1 MGRRSSPTI
10 KKRRLAAELR
20 RLREAG
26 GHKAADVAKEL
37 GCSAGKIS
45 QMETCRVGISVPDA
59 KAMLEHFGITGDH
72 REALVQLAR
81 EAKQRGWWQR
91 FNDALHPWFQQFVGL
106 ETEASTLRSYQNE
119 YIPGLMQTEG
129 YQRALLRA
137 EMKHWADDE
146 ISQLVALRKDRQ
158 QLLVGEEAPRIW
170 AIVNEA
176 SLRRLV
182 GTPEVMLEQL
192 RHLLDLTKHDNIVVQ
207 VLPFTAGAHVAMSGA
222 FTILEFEEDLDP
234 DVVYLEHLAAAHYLD
249 EPGDVQ
255 RYKVAFEDLIATS
268 LSRTRSASLVR
279 EIMKEL

>member
-1 MGRRSSPTI
+1 
-10 KKRRLAAELR
+10 
-20 RLREAG
+20 
-26 GHKAADVAKEL
+26 
-37 GCSAGKIS
+37 
-45 QMETCRVGISVPDA
+45 METCRVGISVPDA

-91 FNDALHPWFQQFVGL
+91 FNDALHPRFQQFVGL
-106 ETEASTLRSYQNE
+106 ETEASTLRSYQSE
-119 YIPGLMQTEG
+119 YVPGLMQTEG

-137 EMKHWADDE
+137 ELKHWADDE

-158 QLLVGEEAPRIW
+158 QLLVGQDAPRIW

-192 RHLLDLTKHDNIVVQ
+192 RHLLDLARHDNIVVQ

-222 FTILEFEEDLDP
+222 FTVLEFEEDIDP
-234 DVVYLEHLAAAHYLD
+234 DVVYLEYLAAAHYLD

-268 LSRTRSASLVR
+268 LSRTRSASLIR